1 MMSEVIV
8 GVLRRGYRRR
18 VTNTVMS
25 AATAAAGGGPG
36 EARAGAMLRRWR
48 QRRRLSQLDLSVA
61 ADVSTRHL
69 SFVETGR
76 ATPSREMVLHLADHL
91 DVPLRERNA
100 LLLAAGYAPVFRESG
115 LDGPGMAATM
125 AALRGVLAAHEP
137 YPALLAD
144 RRWNLV
150 DANAAAVAL
159 MEGVAPALLEPPVNV
174 LRASLHPDG
183 LARRIVNLP
192 EWRAHLLHRLRRE
205 ADLLGSAE
213 LDELHRELRAH
224 PYEAGD
230 ERPSVLP
237 PEVAV
242 TLRLRHPSG
251 ELSFLSL
258 VSTFGTPSDVTLDE
272 LVLETFLPAD
282 ERTARSLTAGGRG
295 FR

>member
-1 MMSEVIV
+1 MARC
-8 GVLRRGYRRR
+8 GRRYGCR
-18 VTNTVMS
+18 VTNMVAGAD
-25 AATAAAGGGPG
+25 AAPAAGGPG

-125 AALRGVLAAHEP
+125 EALRGVLAAHEP

-150 DANAAAVAL
+150 DANPAAAAL
-159 MEGVAPALLEPPVNV
+159 MEGIAPELLEPPVNV
-174 LRASLHPDG
+174 LRASLHPGG
-183 LARRIVNLP
+183 LAPRIVNLP

-205 ADLLGSAE
+205 ADLLGAAE
-213 LDELHRELRAH
+213 LDELYRELRGH
-224 PYEAGD
+224 PYESDGD
-230 ERPSVLP
+230 ERPAVLP
-237 PEVAV
+237 AEVAM

-251 ELSFLSL
+251 ELRFLSL
-258 VSTFGTPSDVTLDE
+258 VSTFGTPADVTLDE

-282 ERTARSLTAGGRG
+282 EPTARMLARV
-295 FR
+295 